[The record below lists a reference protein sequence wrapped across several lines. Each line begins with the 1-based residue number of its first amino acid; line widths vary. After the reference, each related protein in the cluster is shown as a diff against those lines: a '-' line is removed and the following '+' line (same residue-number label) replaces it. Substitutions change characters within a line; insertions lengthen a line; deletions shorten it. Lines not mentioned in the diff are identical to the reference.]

1 MRPGARLHPIFWNHL
16 RVVPSAPMKV
26 KQGKARKVS
35 CAHIE
40 WVCWEARI
48 RAGEITSVVRL
59 EILHA
64 NRLRDLPIESLED
77 LRACRLLVDVA
88 ERIEVPVVVI
98 PKRARGMGAAR
109 RSLLR
114 HTLRLV
120 DRRMIDPRARLE
132 QIAHRRLLLHHG

>member
-77 LRACRLLVDVA
+77 LSACRLLVDVA

-98 PKRARGMGAAR
+98 PKRERRWTTAGATPAPGHGSRAAVSAPPYPSSR
-109 RSLLR
+109 R
-114 HTLRLV
+114 
-120 DRRMIDPRARLE
+120 
-132 QIAHRRLLLHHG
+132 